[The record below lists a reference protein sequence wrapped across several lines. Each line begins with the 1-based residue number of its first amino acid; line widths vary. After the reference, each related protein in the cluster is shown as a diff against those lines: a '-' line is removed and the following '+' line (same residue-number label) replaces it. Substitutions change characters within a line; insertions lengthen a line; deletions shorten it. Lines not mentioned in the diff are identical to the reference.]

1 MSSKETKM
9 LIGYA
14 RTATTDQ
21 QVGFDAQLVEL
32 ETYGCERKFKEQVS
46 AVASRGELDRAIDML
61 REGDKLVVTKLDRLA
76 RNVMHMGELLQQ
88 IEAKGAGLV
97 ILSLGSETVDTT
109 TATGKLILNMMVFV
123 AQFEREMMKERQ
135 VESIKRAKAEG
146 KYKERVPTAMRQA
159 GKVKALVEAGVQRVQ
174 VQEQLGISKASY
186 YRCLSG

>member
-1 MSSKETKM
+1 MSPQETKM

-14 RTATTDQ
+14 RTSTTDQ
-21 QVGFDAQLVEL
+21 QAGFDAQLVEL
-32 ETYGCERKFKEQVS
+32 EAYGCERTFKEQVS

-88 IEAKGAGLV
+88 IEGKGAGLV

-109 TATGKLILNMMVFV
+109 TATGKLILNMMVSV
-123 AQFEREMMKERQ
+123 AQFERE
-135 VESIKRAKAEG
+135 G
-146 KYKERVPTAMRQA
+146 KYKGRVPTAMRQA
-159 GKVKALVEAGVQRVQ
+159 DKVKALVEAGVQRVQ